1 MTLSEIREKIYIF
14 SLIDILKSK
23 KLSYD
28 FVCKYILNPDF
39 QFTPEEEKIDISM
52 VCEFQP
58 HLKKEF
64 ENQPKMTLSKNSS
77 WPNFE
82 EIALNDEI
90 RRKKLLNSN
99 QTFNS
104 CPNLNELSVI
114 VELPENNLLNRA
126 SENSSCP
133 NLESLSQ

>member
-39 QFTPEEEKIDISM
+39 QFTPEEEKIDVAM

-58 HLKKEF
+58 HLRSQF
-64 ENQPKMTLSKNSS
+64 EDQPNLTLSKNSS

-82 EIALNDEI
+82 EIAMKDEI
-90 RRKKLLNSN
+90 RRKKLLSN
-99 QTFNS
+99 IQPFNS
-104 CPNLNELSVI
+104 CPDFNELKT
-114 VELPENNLLNRA
+114 NDDYLNIDIINRK

-133 NLESLSQ
+133 NLESFGQ